1 MNFKFSAFL
10 SLFFFFVALNLSTYH
25 SSVVFIYHSY
35 GDASCFIAFNMIPC
49 RFYLDQ
55 SPLMTHHF
63 LLNTSASLK
72 WLRRKVDPHLK
83 LHIQSLFLLYIIS
96 AGVVAQ
102 FTFLL

>member
-1 MNFKFSAFL
+1 MNLKFSAFL
-10 SLFFFFVALNLSTYH
+10 SLFLLCEPLRVPVCFLFYNVR
-25 SSVVFIYHSY
+25 HSY
-35 GDASCFIAFNMIPC
+35 GDASCFVAFNIIPC

-96 AGVVAQ
+96 AGVFAQ
-102 FTFLL
+102 FTFML